1 MKLEYFVYAATVLV
15 LILVL
20 LPVRPPEKI
29 LSEVDTPPPIK
40 EPGFEVCVWM
50 NASDLHY
57 EGHYEGFGTDNWS
70 DVRFQDRELTRQEI
84 NGVYNWAL
92 TSEEIE
98 RLYRLGLEEQ
108 GK

>member
-29 LSEVDTPPPIK
+29 LSEVDTSPLIK
-40 EPGFEVCVWM
+40 EKGFEVCFWM
-50 NASDLHY
+50 NASDF
-57 EGHYEGFGTDNWS
+57 HYEGFGPDNLS
-70 DVRFQDRELTRQEI
+70 DVRFQNRKLTRQEI
-84 NGVYNWAL
+84 NGVYNWTL

-98 RLYRLGLEEQ
+98 RLYRIGLEEQ